1 VKIKIAHCAGLSAK
15 HQVTNDITILRK
27 LSIEV

>member
-1 VKIKIAHCAGLSAK
+1 MKVAHCAGLSAE

-27 LSIEV
+27 FSIKV